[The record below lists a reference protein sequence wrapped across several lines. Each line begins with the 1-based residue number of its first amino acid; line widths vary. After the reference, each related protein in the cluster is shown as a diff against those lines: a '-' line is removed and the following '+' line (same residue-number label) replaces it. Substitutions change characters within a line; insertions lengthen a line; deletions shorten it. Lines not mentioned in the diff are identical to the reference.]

1 MTKRKTG
8 AELPLDIVRTVASL
22 CHDYERREKE
32 IARGEKPEGVLQNY
46 RRINGAIDR
55 ALSLSCEEGIRV
67 PMRVDIGLN
76 RGHRMS
82 PIYYISDKTYKLRKR
97 LAKYEIARALELI

>member
-1 MTKRKTG
+1 MIKEKT
-8 AELPLDIVRTVASL
+8 ATELPLDIVRTVVSL
-22 CHDYERREKE
+22 CHDYARRERE
-32 IARGEKPEGVLQNY
+32 IARGEKEEGVLANY
-46 RRINGAIDR
+46 RRLNDAIDH
-55 ALSLSCEEGIRV
+55 ALSLACEEGIRI
-67 PMRVDIGLN
+67 PMREDIGLN